1 MNEVTL
7 ASSPGKMDLRAL
19 AVLKK
24 RAELHPVPDA
34 EETVADEPEPAQ
46 PSQLEPPAEQ
56 ETAAPEEEAEAETEA
71 PAEAEAAPDGRS
83 EAGPADAPAE
93 DGPADGQEA
102 AETPSEA
109 DQPPRIEPAEEEH
122 SGHVTLYLP
131 RDLNQWLGEYHASS
145 GTSYPEIILDAIN
158 WAASTNRLSQIFAPV
173 EKSPIPT
180 TGDIFGRP
188 PVIARPARGSI
199 DAETRPLRF
208 RRDHMKVII
217 SVARIW
223 TAGNRNALFS
233 GVLSAYRD
241 ELEVRTGG
249 PEQSGQ

>member
-1 MNEVTL
+1 MNEVIL
-7 ASSPGKMDLRAL
+7 ASSPGKMNLDALKGLRT
-19 AVLKK
+19 
-24 RAELHPVPDA
+24 RAELHSVPDA
-34 EETVADEPEPAQ
+34 EETVADEHA
-46 PSQLEPPAEQ
+46 
-56 ETAAPEEEAEAETEA
+56 ETAPHETALPEDEAGAG
-71 PAEAEAAPDGRS
+71 PAEAEPDADVPA
-83 EAGPADAPAE
+83 EAVPADAPAE
-93 DGPADGQEA
+93 DGPADGQEP

-109 DQPPRIEPAEEEH
+109 HQPPRIKPAEEEH

-217 SVARIW
+217 SVARTW

-241 ELEVRTGG
+241 ELEKRQGW
-249 PEQSGQ
+249 Q

>member
-1 MNEVTL
+1 
-7 ASSPGKMDLRAL
+7 MDLRPL
-19 AVLKK
+19 AGLKK
-24 RAELHPVPDA
+24 RALQPVPDA
-34 EETVADEPEPAQ
+34 AETVPDDAAVEQAETAPQEPEQ
-46 PSQLEPPAEQ
+46 Q
-56 ETAAPEEEAEAETEA
+56 ETAAPEDEAVAE
-71 PAEAEAAPDGRS
+71 PAEAEAEPDVDGPA
-83 EAGPADAPAE
+83 EAAPADAPAE
-93 DGPADGQEA
+93 DGPADGQES
-102 AETPSEA
+102 AETTSKA

-217 SVARIW
+217 SVARTW

-241 ELEVRTGG
+241 ELEVRMGG